1 MINNPDSRDAS
12 LPNSRRSTRVLFLAW
27 GFSIHAKRRIEVF
40 LNDPSFKVAV
50 ASTHAYEF
58 ENAFNI
64 LLDGIHHGEAD
75 QEGCHEKASTHLRDK
90 MKKWFHMARH
100 LLDPRLFIKIHR
112 ILSVEGTA
120 LSFDHL
126 KILLSIFLLPRLRY
140 RLLGDLALLSSS
152 IQKFSP
158 DVIFLQTLI
167 YPSYLALLLPASV
180 PLAITFWN
188 GDILWWARWDGIEQ
202 LAKKH
207 LVTYGV
213 RNAQAITVNS
223 LQAYR
228 ICQGYGVEDDKIHL
242 IRYPGTDLDLF
253 RPLDKG
259 HARTKLKID
268 SPHVVLSP
276 RGLGE
281 YLNTEVIVQAAAQ
294 VLKTQ
299 GDTLFIF
306 LSGSEDEIRRHK
318 DLAQTLGIASK
329 CRWEGPVSWEAMPL
343 YYNAADVMV
352 SISSQDSLPN
362 CMLEAMACGTPV
374 IMGDIP
380 PVREWVDDEKNGFL
394 VSPSDPAALSRRL
407 LQLLHDNGKYGRE
420 FSTRNIPLIASVF
433 DARKNTDQ
441 VKDLVHRL
449 ASNHLSST

>member
-1 MINNPDSRDAS
+1 MINNPHNRDAS
-12 LPNSRRSTRVLFLAW
+12 LPHSRRSTRVLFLAW

-40 LNDPSFKVAV
+40 LNDPSFQVAV

-58 ENAFNI
+58 ENAYNI
-64 LLDGIHHGEAD
+64 LLDGIHHGEA
-75 QEGCHEKASTHLRDK
+75 GRVGRHEVPSPPLRDK

-112 ILSVEGTA
+112 ILSMEGKA
-120 LSFDHL
+120 LSVDHL

-140 RLLGDLALLSSS
+140 RLLGDLAKLSSA
-152 IQKFSP
+152 IHEFRP

-188 GDILWWARWDGIEQ
+188 GDILWWAQWDGIEQ
-202 LAKKH
+202 LAKKQ

-228 ICQGYGVEDDKIHL
+228 VCREYGVEEDKIIL

-259 HARTKLKID
+259 HARTKLRID

-306 LSGSEDEIRRHK
+306 LSGSENEIRRHK
-318 DLAQTLGIASK
+318 DLARTLGIDSR
-329 CRWEGPVSWEAMPL
+329 CRWEGPISWEVMPL

-380 PVREWVDDEKNGFL
+380 PVREWVEDEKNGFL
-394 VSPSDPAALSRRL
+394 VPTSDPAALSKRL
-407 LQLLHDNGKYGRE
+407 LQLLHDHDKYGSE
-420 FSTRNIPLIASVF
+420 FSARNMPLIDSLF
-433 DARKNTDQ
+433 DSRKNTDQ
-441 VKDLVHRL
+441 VRDLVHRL
-449 ASNHLSST
+449 AYNRLSST